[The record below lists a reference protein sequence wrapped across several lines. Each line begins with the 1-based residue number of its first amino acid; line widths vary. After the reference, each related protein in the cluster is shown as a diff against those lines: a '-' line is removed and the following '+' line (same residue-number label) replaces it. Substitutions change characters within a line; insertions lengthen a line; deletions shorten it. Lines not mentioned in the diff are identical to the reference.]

1 MAYDRSVYN
10 TWERKVLR
18 RIYGPVVEQVIRR
31 IRTNQELQ
39 ELCKGLAILADI
51 KKKRLK
57 WIGHLVRMDQRRVVK
72 KILESTLEEK
82 GGMGRTRLRW
92 LGNVCLKI
100 VTVDSGQRRMGICN

>member
-1 MAYDRSVYN
+1 
-10 TWERKVLR
+10 
-18 RIYGPVVEQVIRR
+18 
-31 IRTNQELQ
+31 
-39 ELCKGLAILADI
+39 
-51 KKKRLK
+51 
-57 WIGHLVRMDQRRVVK
+57 MDQRRVVK